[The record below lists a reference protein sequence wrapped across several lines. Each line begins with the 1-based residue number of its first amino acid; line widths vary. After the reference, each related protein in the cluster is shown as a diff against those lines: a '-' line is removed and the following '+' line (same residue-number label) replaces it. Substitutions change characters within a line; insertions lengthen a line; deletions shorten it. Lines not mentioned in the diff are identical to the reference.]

1 MISKKLKICN
11 KKGLHARAAAKVVSL
26 ANNFKSNITL
36 VKDGKDADARS
47 IMKILMLSAS
57 KGTSINVQIDGED
70 QENAMKSIVKLFN
83 QGFDEGI

>member
-1 MISKKLKICN
+1 MRN
-11 KKGLHARAAAKVVSL
+11 
-26 ANNFKSNITL
+26 
-36 VKDGKDADARS
+36 

-83 QGFDEGI
+83 QGFDEGIWYYFNR